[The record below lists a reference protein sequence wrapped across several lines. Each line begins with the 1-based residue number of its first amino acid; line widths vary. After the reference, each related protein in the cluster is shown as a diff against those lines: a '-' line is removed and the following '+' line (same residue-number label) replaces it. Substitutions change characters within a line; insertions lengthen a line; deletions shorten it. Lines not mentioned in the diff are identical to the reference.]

1 MIGRCSKCKR
11 FVVSSGGCPY
21 CDGKR
26 DGSQHGDLKSRIERR
41 VSAKRRFVDWIT
53 LFKREQDTG
62 VGDATVR
69 LLKACDD
76 NPTKVMLRKKLRE
89 LLEGC
94 SCAREAAITRLNDQ
108 FPFWK

>member
-1 MIGRCSKCKR
+1 MIGRCSKCDR
-11 FVVSSGGCPY
+11 FVVSGGGCPH
-21 CDGKR
+21 CEGR
-26 DGSQHGDLKSRIERR
+26 ATPERGELKERIARR
-41 VSAKRRFVDWIT
+41 VGAKRRFVDWIT

-94 SCAREAAITRLNDQ
+94 SCAREAAIARLNDQ